1 MLFYFSLSLS
11 LFSFTGDSD
20 LEQLGRIFNV
30 LGTPTTLNWPGA
42 ALLPNYVEFEPR
54 SPMNLAELFSR
65 SHSAEL
71 DLLKG
76 LLTLD
81 PAKRLTATQAL
92 QHEYFN
98 TLPAPCPPEQ
108 LPLPAGITPPPP
120 VTAVAANKTVSAAS
134 IAKGPG
140 LYQVGGS
147 TSSLTDEVKARV
159 KELEL
164 SRKEDD
170 PPAKKMK
177 NF

>member
-1 MLFYFSLSLS
+1 
-11 LFSFTGDSD
+11 
-20 LEQLGRIFNV
+20 
-30 LGTPTTLNWPGA
+30 
-42 ALLPNYVEFEPR
+42 
-54 SPMNLAELFSR
+54 MNLAELFSR

-71 DLLKG
+71 DLLRG

-98 TLPAPCPPEQ
+98 TLPAPCPPEL
-108 LPLPAGITPPPP
+108 LPLPAGVTPPLPTP
-120 VTAVAANKTVSAAS
+120 TLAANKAAS
-134 IAKGPG
+134 SASSTKGPG
-140 LYQVGGS
+140 LYQASGMNS
-147 TSSLTDEVKARV
+147 TNSLTDEVKARV

-170 PPAKKMK
+170 PPSKKMK

>member
-1 MLFYFSLSLS
+1 
-11 LFSFTGDSD
+11 
-20 LEQLGRIFNV
+20 
-30 LGTPTTLNWPGA
+30 
-42 ALLPNYVEFEPR
+42 
-54 SPMNLAELFSR
+54 MNLAELFSR

-71 DLLKG
+71 DLLRG

-98 TLPAPCPPEQ
+98 TLPAPCPPEL
-108 LPLPAGITPPPP
+108 LPLPAGVTPPPP
-120 VTAVAANKTVSAAS
+120 TATLSASKAAS
-134 IAKGPG
+134 SASSTKGPG
-140 LYQVGGS
+140 LFLSGGS
-147 TSSLTDEVKARV
+147 TNSLTDEVKARV

-170 PPAKKMK
+170 PPSKKMK